1 MSLKNI
7 IITVIISC
15 FALPHYAFYFPN
27 EKITAEQYIAKYKNN
42 AIIEMERYNIP
53 ASITLAQAM
62 LESGNGN
69 SELAIKANNHFGI
82 KCHTSWKGETFI
94 KDDDKKDEC
103 FRKYE
108 SVLNSY
114 NDHSA
119 FLASSSRYAFLFK
132 LDRTDYKSWAKGLKQ
147 AGYATNPKYDE
158 ILIRVIEN
166 HELYK
171 FDSHAQYAN
180 TSKPNSPKT
189 EVKTISPDKRAVL
202 QMGIRKYI
210 IIEPG
215 DDIDKIAKETDK
227 DVWQLNKYNDLEK
240 GEKLVAGQKLFL
252 QPKRNK
258 ASTPYHTVKEGETMK
273 YISQLHGIKLNK
285 LCRKNNM
292 QIGQEPK
299 AGEVLYLRKNKP
311 TDSF

>member
-1 MSLKNI
+1 MWLKRI
-7 IITVIISC
+7 FTALIVSC
-15 FALPHYAFYFPN
+15 LALPHYAFYFPQG
-27 EKITAEQYIAKYKNN
+27 KITAEQYIEKYKND

-82 KCHTSWKGETFI
+82 KCHSSWKGETFI

-108 SVLNSY
+108 SVLDSY

-119 FLASSSRYAFLFK
+119 FLASYSRYAFLFK
-132 LDRTDYKSWAKGLKQ
+132 LDRTDYKAWAKGLKQ

-166 HELYK
+166 YELYK
-171 FDSHAQYAN
+171 FDSKVNYVKTYKPDAN
-180 TSKPNSPKT
+180 KP
-189 EVKTISPDKRAVL
+189 EVKSASSAKRDIL
-202 QMGIRKYI
+202 RMGIRKYI
-210 IIEPG
+210 IIQSE
-215 DDIDKIAKETDK
+215 DNIEKIAKETDK
-227 DVWQLNKYNDLEK
+227 DVWQLLKYNDLEK
-240 GEKLVAGQKLFL
+240 DEKLIAGQKLFL

-258 ASTPYHTVKEGETMK
+258 ASEPYHTVQQGETMK
-273 YISQLHGIKLNK
+273 YISQLYGIKLNK
-285 LCRKNNM
+285 MYRKNNM
-292 QIGQEPK
+292 QQGEEPK
-299 AGEVLYLRKNKP
+299 AGDVLYLRKNKP